1 MPKKF
6 IIFILSA
13 AGFLPILLFPQ
24 PQERYFD
31 QAPDVCNQLRLTILY
46 PSVGS
51 IRSLAELRTQGLIPQ
66 KNLLVIGVYHQ
77 KEMTPYDESKQL
89 VNKKNLDWI
98 KFHRLSEE
106 LEKEKIFQE
115 NSLTSEFKKIFQ
127 KSDGIIFFGGAD
139 IPPSL
144 YHQNT
149 NLLTRIRTPYRHY
162 LELSFLYHLLG
173 GFQDE
178 DFNAFLQSQPQFPLL
193 GICLGCQSLNVAAG
207 GTLVQDI
214 PSQKYGK
221 NYMEE
226 VIALGR
232 ENWHTNPFVFLFPE
246 KIFSQSLSPYQLH
259 PIKLLDSTKFTEEMG
274 FMTEENP
281 WVLSSHHQMVD
292 KPGKGF
298 KVAAT
303 SMDGEVV
310 EAIQHQEYPCVLG
323 VQFHP
328 EFSGLW
334 DQTRKFK
341 MAPEDTKEKSLLSL
355 LEKNPPSIAFHK
367 ELWSWFVEKL
377 KAYHQK

>member
-51 IRSLAELRTQGLIPQ
+51 IRSLAELRSQGLIPQ